1 MTPLRGLNSLIF
13 THSIKTYELLQ
24 CSKYPSLAILR
35 TQNNFQKWSL
45 SMSLQIDLEPYGI
58 YEYFSNIFF
67 AQVHL
72 QTVSVLQAAV
82 IHLNLNLSS
91 NGSKKI
97 HENE

>member
-1 MTPLRGLNSLIF
+1 MVSFNESADWPGAFS
-13 THSIKTYELLQ
+13 
-24 CSKYPSLAILR
+24 
-35 TQNNFQKWSL
+35 
-45 SMSLQIDLEPYGI
+45 GI

-67 AQVHL
+67 AQLHL
-72 QTVSVLQAAV
+72 QTVSVLQATV

>member
-1 MTPLRGLNSLIF
+1 MTLLRGLNSHISP
-13 THSIKTYELLQ
+13 HSIKTYELLQ

-82 IHLNLNLSS
+82 IHLYLNLSS
-91 NGSKKI
+91 SGPQHI
-97 HENE
+97 HKNK